1 MYDAASTDNALNIT
15 ELRYQKS
22 SNQCTPQ
29 LGFSRL
35 LIPAV
40 LTHLEFGDRDTF
52 LGVAS

>member
-15 ELRYQKS
+15 ESRDQKS

-35 LIPAV
+35 LILA
-40 LTHLEFGDRDTF
+40 LFDHLEFGDRDTF
-52 LGVAS
+52 WEVAS